1 MVVGVKDSG
10 MDDSDAYVI
19 EDTVVDYAM
28 VLHYSYD
35 KWYKNI
41 VSCIIESKIRHTS
54 GQELDSETLLNRPP
68 TCRPNLGHEVVL
80 HWFWDDHL

>member
-28 VLHYSYD
+28 VLHYSYH

-41 VSCIIESKIRHTS
+41 MCHTS
-54 GQELDSETLLNRPP
+54 
-68 TCRPNLGHEVVL
+68 
-80 HWFWDDHL
+80 